1 LSLSCAFRVKVRA
14 AGEADRTNRLIDSIL
29 VAGVIPRPYQA
40 SLISL
45 ALPVFAVD
53 WAGRAVNPGREGGQ
67 GGAAVADDLIGYD
80 QLTQDAGRQVVRAAL
95 LRAAGPGGLPG
106 RHHFYITFRTLMPGV
121 IIPDHVAA
129 RYPEDMTIVLEHQF
143 WDLEVYPDRF
153 RVIVKFG
160 GQPHPVVVPFSAV
173 TRFYDPYV
181 RFGLQFE
188 AASEMMPLSEAVGG
202 ETSTDAS
209 DDTAAPPASAAASAG
224 AGGAVVSLDAFRKK

>member
-1 LSLSCAFRVKVRA
+1 M
-14 AGEADRTNRLIDSIL
+14 
-29 VAGVIPRPYQA
+29 
-40 SLISL
+40 
-45 ALPVFAVD
+45 
-53 WAGRAVNPGREGGQ
+53 
-67 GGAAVADDLIGYD
+67 ADDLIGYD

-95 LRAAGPGGLPG
+95 MRASGPGGLPG

-188 AASEMMPLSEAVGG
+188 AASDSIPLSEAVGG
-202 ETSTDAS
+202 ETSGDVGEGS
-209 DDTAAPPASAAASAG
+209 APPAPPPSAV